1 MTLFGLWTALALHQ
15 LHILTT
21 INSHQ
26 QSLPLYTLL
35 VSMSALTDHDL
46 TLEIALL
53 PKGWVNKD
61 RLSQPVD
68 PAFSTPCASPGTSL
82 LTFALVNLLTL
93 LGAFVLGR
101 ATVRYHLSCGL
112 LPKHDP
118 EDASLPKPRSF
129 LRMIVF
135 IPALIMIVLELMSSC
150 VGAYLAYSSG
160 VLTLQSLVVMA
171 LARPRGTWVT
181 VAACFVVGN
190 VLKRFGIIKRKRM
203 WMRNYQSSHFTMLAT
218 EVVLEVIGIIP
229 TVYLLSTIVD
239 SGRRR
244 AIAAPDA
251 YTRVLYIGAVIYV
264 IGIAFSTS
272 LLATAMVLWVWRCL
286 EVDFSVAEGE
296 ELQAQR
302 LDVVKRRRRW
312 IIVSMFAFGWIP
324 ALGSW
329 MIWTG
334 FVHVAKD
341 LWVTLLLGSEMG

>member
-1 MTLFGLWTALALHQ
+1 MIHDDSIRAMDSASLKSTTCTHHHQ
-15 LHILTT
+15 LSPTKT
-21 INSHQ
+21 PSPR
-26 QSLPLYTLL
+26 SP
-35 VSMSALTDHDL
+35 MSSLTDHDL

-61 RLSQPVD
+61 RLGQPVN

-82 LTFALVNLLTL
+82 VTFALVNLLTL

-101 ATVRYHLSCGL
+101 ATVRYRLSCGL

-118 EDASLPKPRSF
+118 EDTSLPKPRSF
-129 LRMIVF
+129 LRMAVF
-135 IPALIMIVLELMSSC
+135 IPALIMIFLELMSSC

-181 VAACFVVGN
+181 IAACFVVGN
-190 VLKRFGIIKRKRM
+190 VLKRFGIIKKKRM
-203 WMRNYQSSHFTMLAT
+203 WMRNYQSSHFTMVAT

-229 TVYLLSTIVD
+229 TVYLLSTVAD

-244 AIAAPDA
+244 AMVAPDV

-272 LLATAMVLWVWRCL
+272 LLATAVGLWIWRCL
-286 EVDFSVAEGE
+286 EVDLSVVEGE

-341 LWVTLLLGSEMG
+341 L

>member
-1 MTLFGLWTALALHQ
+1 
-15 LHILTT
+15 
-21 INSHQ
+21 
-26 QSLPLYTLL
+26 
-35 VSMSALTDHDL
+35 MSSLTDHGL

-68 PAFSTPCASPGTSL
+68 PASSTSCASPGTSL
-82 LTFALVNLLTL
+82 ATFAIVNLLTL

-101 ATVRYHLSCGL
+101 ATVRYRLSCGL

-135 IPALIMIVLELMSSC
+135 IPAFIMIVLELMSSC

-181 VAACFVVGN
+181 VAACFIVGN

-203 WMRNYQSSHFTMLAT
+203 WMRNYQSSHFTMVAT

-229 TVYLLSTIVD
+229 TVYLLSTVAD
-239 SGRRR
+239 SDRRR
-244 AIAAPDA
+244 AMVAPDL
-251 YTRVLYIGAVIYV
+251 YTRVLYIGAVVYV
-264 IGIAFSTS
+264 VGIAFSTS
-272 LLATAMVLWVWRCL
+272 LLATAIGLWVWRCL
-286 EVDFSVAEGE
+286 EVDLSVVEGE

-341 LWVTLLLGSEMG
+341 L